1 VKEQPARGV
10 RPLPAQVPTAFVRV
24 RTRKVRCRP
33 DTAARRLGCARSHRV
48 ARF

>member
-1 VKEQPARGV
+1 MKEQPDRSV

-24 RTRKVRCRP
+24 RARKVRCRP
-33 DTAARRLGCARSHRV
+33 ETPARRLGCARSHRV